1 MGIFGNYL
9 DLGMFRLFGSRH
21 VQTSLENIVFF
32 FCFFD
37 FFVSLG
43 FWFLKIN
50 PDLSKPNPIHV
61 APKAFLPN
69 HCFKDLV
76 CKICAVFCQAS
87 SFETSY
93 LITISQRIQEHEES
107 LLSSAGNKPLSRS
120 FNMKMGPCP
129 STGMNMYICIYTNII
144 LFYLNKTIDVKTNM
158 HICTYTLLLSTLG
171 FYVCLSFTVCFAVK
185 ISVPWF
191 VHP

>member
-1 MGIFGNYL
+1 MLQSGDIILFSL
-9 DLGMFRLFGSRH
+9 LGW
-21 VQTSLENIVFF
+21 N
-32 FCFFD
+32 
-37 FFVSLG
+37 FFVKVTTFLNLTTTIVLKECILQLNLWFSLR
-43 FWFLKIN
+43 
-50 PDLSKPNPIHV
+50 
-61 APKAFLPN
+61 
-69 HCFKDLV
+69 
-76 CKICAVFCQAS
+76 QAS
-87 SFETSY
+87 SCSTSY
-93 LITISQRIQEHEES
+93 LILTISQRIQEHEES